1 MSNLE
6 RALAIAT
13 LAHAGQQDKAGEPY
27 ILHPLRM
34 MLKLESEEERQTAL
48 LHDVLEDTAVTLE
61 DLQEAGFSDAVL
73 EAVQLLTR
81 QPEET
86 RMEAAQRAAQN
97 PLALRVKLADN
108 ADNLNPKRIPE
119 PDEDDLVRMRE
130 YRRIRRFLLQEL
142 KKVTEQDEEK
152 T

>member
-48 LHDVLEDTAVTLE
+48 LHDVLEDTAVTLK

-142 KKVTEQDEEK
+142 KKVTEQDEDK
-152 T
+152 A

>member
-142 KKVTEQDEEK
+142 KKVTEQDEDK
-152 T
+152 A

>member
-108 ADNLNPKRIPE
+108 ADNLNPKRILE

>member
-48 LHDVLEDTAVTLE
+48 LHDVLEDTTVTLE

-81 QPEET
+81 QPKET